1 MSRCFVLHHL
11 FYPMSKPLTR
21 QELTAFAVA
30 WYRKLDV
37 HAPMV
42 ECLPMLA
49 DADLEMRFPEVTIR
63 GWAGFEGWFQTVV
76 RIFFD
81 EVHTVKSVKALIRGD
96 KAKMKVVV
104 RWEAS
109 RWKPPAAESERIIAD
124 AYQTWIVRRSAK
136 TGKPEIVTY
145 IVDGLKYARR
155 SVKL

>member
-1 MSRCFVLHHL
+1 MTQ
-11 FYPMSKPLTR
+11 PLTH
-21 QELTAFAVA
+21 EEIAAFAA
-30 WYRKLDV
+30 DWYRKLDV

-49 DADLEMRFPEVTIR
+49 DADLEMRFPEATIK

-81 EVHTVKSVKALIRGD
+81 EVHTVKST
-96 KAKMKVVV
+96 KAKISGETATVKVVV

-109 RWKPPAAESERIIAD
+109 RWKSPAAKSERIIAD
-124 AYQTWIVRRSAK
+124 AYQTWIVRRSAA
-136 TGKPEIVTY
+136 TGRPEIVIY
-145 IVDGLKYARR
+145 IVDGLKYARG

>member
-1 MSRCFVLHHL
+1 MST
-11 FYPMSKPLTR
+11 PLT
-21 QELTAFAVA
+21 QKEISEFAAA

-49 DADLEMRFPEVTIR
+49 DRELEMRFPEVTIR

-81 EVHTVKSVKALIRGD
+81 EVHTVKSA
-96 KAKMKVVV
+96 KAKISGETATVKVVV

-109 RWKPPAAESERIIAD
+109 RWKPPAATSERIIAD
-124 AYQTWIVRRSAK
+124 AFQTWIVRRSAA

-145 IVDGLKYARR
+145 IVDGLKYARG
-155 SVKL
+155 SAKL

>member
-1 MSRCFVLHHL
+1 
-11 FYPMSKPLTR
+11 
-21 QELTAFAVA
+21 
-30 WYRKLDV
+30 
-37 HAPMV
+37 MV

-49 DADLEMRFPEVTIR
+49 NKGLEMRFPEATIK
-63 GWAGFEGWFQTVV
+63 GWSGFEGWFQTVV

-81 EVHTVKSVKALIRGD
+81 EVHTVKSTKPKIKG
-96 KAKMKVVV
+96 KTAKVKVVV

-109 RWKPPAAESERIIAD
+109 RWNPPAAKSERIIAD

-145 IVDGLKYARR
+145 IVDGLKYARG